1 MTATAGVIKRDL
13 LMAMSGTVV
22 SLTAQVLSVVLN
34 KASQYTATGY
44 RRSD

>member
-1 MTATAGVIKRDL
+1 MTATAGLIKRNL
-13 LMAMSGTVV
+13 LLAMSGTVV
-22 SLTAQVLSVVLN
+22 SLAAPVLSVVLN